1 MKKKFIPVLAT
12 AALIG
17 LVGIV
22 SCTKGPT
29 PNPGESSSTQPTPP
43 SPTTS
48 SSTSTPTP
56 TPSTSSSTS
65 TPLTSTSTP
74 DKPILAENPTLTLE
88 GEAEYT
94 IAAGET
100 LTLPKATAVA
110 RDGKTDLSGEISVED
125 YADTK
130 SISADGKSFCSKI
143 AGDHTL
149 SFYVEEKVEG
159 EEDPRFDEKTIVVH
173 VTAAHA
179 NTFEVQESE
188 ANPEVIGTYGTY
200 KDGFEQGMDSK
211 LYKGLGDANH
221 AAYLSSTEEAIGGT
235 SLIVDFNK
243 TAGSALNS
251 LFVNLFTD
259 VMLRGK
265 PVTYEVS
272 FDYKPLTEGAAYSD
286 VYFGQRWDGF
296 NGTNNQFMA
305 DKTIGKTSHYS
316 VSFTESVVPEGG
328 NAGFFF
334 FKLSADTTAECKV
347 AIDNFVV
354 TAKKCVETT
363 DVVPTSDELSMEGGF
378 TFNWKGKAGKF
389 GGKGETL
396 LVENIK
402 DTTIKAALTGREGFS
417 ENVMHFTGNADHTFS
432 GLNGTNLVGGKKL
445 TISFKYYAVD
455 DSGFNMIAMTTAGI
469 TMNEGLKM
477 TVVEGKVKQFVW
489 TGTLPNGITAM
500 NFYPTNVAFNIYM
513 GDMNVQLAD
522 ADPIPEGTTALGN
535 KVGDKWTV
543 TKRQWGDQK
552 KDSGIELKTVDTPE
566 AVKGQKGFGA
576 KTSKIML
583 PENADTLIEWYQPG
597 QKQMELGHDYK
608 ITVVYYVENMTA
620 GRRIMLNF
628 DNDPNCLLNIDNG
641 VGYHEYTLDWKATR
655 SPDYFSFYFP
665 EGGAATDAIYVA
677 STTCELVKI
686 N

>member
-17 LVGIV
+17 LVGIA
-22 SCTKGPT
+22 SCGTTPT
-29 PNPGESSSTQPTPP
+29 SNPGESSSTQPITPT
-43 SPTTS
+43 PTTS
-48 SSTSTPTP
+48 SSTSTPDT
-56 TPSTSSSTS
+56 
-65 TPLTSTSTP
+65 
-74 DKPILAENPTLTLE
+74 PILAENPTLTLE

-100 LTLPKATAVA
+100 LALPKATAVA

-125 YADTK
+125 YADTN

-149 SFYVEEKVEG
+149 SFYVEEAVEG
-159 EEDPRFDEKTIVVH
+159 EDPRFDEKTIVVH

-179 NTFEVQESE
+179 NTFEVQDSES
-188 ANPEVIGTYGTY
+188 NPEVIGTYGTY
-200 KDGFEQGMDSK
+200 KDGFEKGMDSK

-221 AAYLSSTEEAIGGT
+221 AAYLSSTEEAIEGT

-243 TAGSALNS
+243 TSGSALNS

-272 FDYKPLTEGAAYSD
+272 FDYKPLTEGASFGGI
-286 VYFGQRWDGF
+286 YFGQRWDGYD
-296 NGTNNQFMA
+296 GTNNQFMT
-305 DKTIGKTSHYS
+305 DKIIGKTSHYS

-363 DVVPTSDELSMEGGF
+363 DVVPTSDELSAEGGF
-378 TFNWKGKAGKF
+378 TFNWKEKAGKF
-389 GGKGETL
+389 GGKGETI
-396 LVENIK
+396 LVESIE
-402 DTTIKAALTGREGFS
+402 DATIKAALTGREGFG
-417 ENVMHFTGNADHTFS
+417 ENVMHFTGNDSHIFS

-455 DSGFNMIAMTTAGI
+455 DNGFNMIVMAPGGI
-469 TMNEGLKM
+469 TMNDGLKM
-477 TVVEGKVKQFVW
+477 TVVEGNVKQFVW

-500 NFYPTNVAFNIYM
+500 NFYPTNSAYNIYM

-522 ADPIPEGTTALGN
+522 ADPIPEGTTALGH
-535 KVGDKWTV
+535 KVGDKWTN
-543 TKRQWGDQK
+543 TKRQWGDEK
-552 KDSGIELKTVDTPE
+552 KASGIELKTVDTPE
-566 AVKGQKGFGA
+566 AVKGQKGFGD

-583 PENADTLIEWYQPG
+583 PANADTSIEWYQPG
-597 QKQMELGHDYK
+597 MKQMELGHDYK
-608 ITVVYYVENMTA
+608 ITVVYYVEALTA
-620 GRRIMLNF
+620 GRRFMINF
-628 DNDPNCLLNIDNG
+628 DNNVFLNLDNG

-655 SPDYFSFYFP
+655 SPDFFSFYFP
-665 EGGAATDAIYVA
+665 EGGAATDVIYVA
-677 STTCELVKI
+677 STTCKLVKI

>member
-22 SCTKGPT
+22 SCGTT
-29 PNPGESSSTQPTPP
+29 PNPKPEESSSTQPTPP
-43 SPTTS
+43 TPMTS

-56 TPSTSSSTS
+56 TPSTS
-65 TPLTSTSTP
+65 TSTSTSVSTP
-74 DKPILAENPTLTLE
+74 DTPILAENPTLTLE
-88 GEAEYT
+88 GQAEYT

-100 LTLPKATAVA
+100 LALPKATAVA
-110 RDGKTDLSGEISVED
+110 RDGKTDLSGEITVED

-130 SISADGKSFCSKI
+130 SISTDGKSFCSKI

-179 NTFEVQESE
+179 NTFEVQDSE

-200 KDGFEQGMDSK
+200 KDGFEKGMDSK

-221 AAYLSSTEEAIGGT
+221 AAYLSSTDEAIEGT

-272 FDYKPLTEGAAYSD
+272 FDYKPLTEGASFD
-286 VYFGQRWDGF
+286 RIYFGQRWDGYD
-296 NGTNNQFMA
+296 GTNNQFMT

-334 FKLSADTTAECKV
+334 FKLSADPTAECKV

-363 DVVPTSDELSMEGGF
+363 DVVPTSDELSAEGGF
-378 TFNWKGKAGKF
+378 TFNWKEKAGKF
-389 GGKGETL
+389 GGKGETIL
-396 LVENIK
+396 TENIE
-402 DTTIKAALTGREGFS
+402 DATIKAALTGREGFG
-417 ENVMHFTGNADHTFS
+417 ENVMHFTGNDNHIFS

-455 DSGFNMIAMTTAGI
+455 DSGFNMIVMAPGGI
-469 TMNEGLKM
+469 TMNDGLTM

-500 NFYPTNVAFNIYM
+500 NFYPTNGAFNIYM

-522 ADPIPEGTTALGN
+522 ADPIPEGTTALGH
-535 KVGDKWTV
+535 KVGDKWTN
-543 TKRQWGDQK
+543 TKRQWGDEK
-552 KDSGIELKTVDTPE
+552 KASGIELKTVDTPE
-566 AVKGQKGFGA
+566 AVKGQKGFGD
-576 KTSKIML
+576 KTSKISL
-583 PENADTLIEWYQPG
+583 PEAKDTSIEWYQPG
-597 QKQMELGHDYK
+597 QKQMEMGHDYK
-608 ITVVYYVENMTA
+608 ITVVYYVEALTA
-620 GRRIMLNF
+620 GRRFMINF
-628 DNDPNCLLNIDNG
+628 DNNVFLNLDNG

-655 SPDYFSFYFP
+655 SPDFFSFYFP
-665 EGGAATDAIYVA
+665 DGGAATDAIYVA

>member
-22 SCTKGPT
+22 SCGTT
-29 PNPGESSSTQPTPP
+29 PNPKPEESSSTQPTPP
-43 SPTTS
+43 TPTTS
-48 SSTSTPTP
+48 SSTST
-56 TPSTSSSTS
+56 STSV
-65 TPLTSTSTP
+65 STP
-74 DKPILAENPTLTLE
+74 DTPILAENPTLTLE

-100 LTLPKATAVA
+100 LVLPKATAVA
-110 RDGKTDLSGEISVED
+110 RDGKTDLSGEILVED

-149 SFYVEEKVEG
+149 SFYVEETVEG

-179 NTFEVQESE
+179 NTFEVTDEENNAENVS
-188 ANPEVIGTYGTY
+188 TYGTF
-200 KDGFEQGMDSK
+200 KDGFEKGVESK
-211 LYKGLGDANH
+211 LYKGLGDAND
-221 AAYLSSTEEAIGGT
+221 AAYLSSTEEAIEGT

-243 TAGSALNS
+243 TAGNALNS

-272 FDYKPLTEGAAYSD
+272 FDYKPLTEGASFGGI
-286 VYFGQRWDGF
+286 YFGQRWD
-296 NGTNNQFMA
+296 NYDGTNNQFMT
-305 DKTIGKTSHYS
+305 DKTVGKTSHYS

-334 FKLSADTTAECKV
+334 FKLSADPTAECKV

-363 DVVPTSDELSMEGGF
+363 DVVPTSDELSAEGGF
-378 TFNWKGKAGKF
+378 TFNWKEKAGKF
-389 GGKGETL
+389 GGKGETI
-396 LVENIK
+396 LVENIE
-402 DTTIKAALTGREGFS
+402 DATIKAALTGREGFG
-417 ENVMHFTGNADHTFS
+417 ENVMHFTGNDNHIFS

-455 DSGFNMIAMTTAGI
+455 DNGFNMIVMAPGGI
-469 TMNEGLKM
+469 TMNDGLKM

-500 NFYPTNVAFNIYM
+500 NFYPTNGAFNIYM
-513 GDMNVQLAD
+513 GDMNIQLAD
-522 ADPIPEGTTALGN
+522 ADPIPEGTTALGH

-543 TKRQWGDQK
+543 TKRQWGDEK
-552 KDSGIELKTVDTPE
+552 KASGIELKTVDTPE
-566 AVKGQKGFGA
+566 AVKGQKGFGD

-583 PENADTLIEWYQPG
+583 PSTANAGIEWYQPG
-597 QKQMELGHDYK
+597 MKQMEMGHDYK
-608 ITVVYYVENMTA
+608 ITVVYYVEALTA
-620 GRRIMLNF
+620 GRRFTINF
-628 DNDPNCLLNIDNG
+628 DNHVFLDLDNG
-641 VGYHEYTLDWKATR
+641 AGYHEYTLDWKATR
-655 SPDYFSFYFP
+655 SPDFFSFHFP
-665 EGGAATDAIYVA
+665 EAGADTDVVYVA

>member
-29 PNPGESSSTQPTPP
+29 PQPGESSSTQPTPP
-43 SPTTS
+43 GPTTS

-56 TPSTSSSTS
+56 TPSTSSSTT
-65 TPLTSTSTP
+65 TPSTSTSTP

-179 NTFEVQESE
+179 NTFEVTNEENNAENVS
-188 ANPEVIGTYGTY
+188 TYGTF
-200 KDGFEQGMDSK
+200 KDGFEKGMDSK

-221 AAYLSSTEEAIGGT
+221 AAYLSSTEEAIEGT
-235 SLIVDFNK
+235 SLIADFNK

-259 VMLRGK
+259 VMLRDK

-286 VYFGQRWDGF
+286 IYFGQRWDGF
-296 NGTNNQFMA
+296 DGTNNQFMA

-334 FKLSADTTAECKV
+334 FKLSADPTAECKV

-363 DVVPTSDELSMEGGF
+363 DVVPTSDELSAEGGF
-378 TFNWKGKAGKF
+378 TFNWKEKAGKF
-389 GGKGETL
+389 GGKGETV
-396 LVENIK
+396 LVENIE
-402 DTTIKAALTGREGFS
+402 DATIKAALTGREGFG
-417 ENVMHFTGNADHTFS
+417 ENVMHFTGNDSHIFS

-445 TISFKYYAVD
+445 TISFKYYAID
-455 DSGFNMIAMTTAGI
+455 DNGFNMIAMTTAGI
-469 TMNEGLKM
+469 TMNDGLKM

-500 NFYPTNVAFNIYM
+500 NFYPTNTAFNIYM

-522 ADPIPEGTTALGN
+522 ADPLPEGTTILGH
-535 KVGDKWTV
+535 KVGDKWTN
-543 TKRQWGDQK
+543 TKRQWGDAK

-566 AVKGQKGFGA
+566 AVKGQKGFGD

-583 PENADTLIEWYQPG
+583 PENANTLIEWYQPG

-608 ITVVYYVENMTA
+608 ITVVYYVENMTT

-665 EGGAATDAIYVA
+665 DGGAATDAVYVA

>member
-29 PNPGESSSTQPTPP
+29 PQPGESSSTQP
-43 SPTTS
+43 
-48 SSTSTPTP
+48 TPTP

-65 TPLTSTSTP
+65 TPSTSTSTP

-149 SFYVEEKVEG
+149 SFYVEEAVEG
-159 EEDPRFDEKTIVVH
+159 EDPRFDEKTIVVH

-179 NTFEVQESE
+179 NTFEVTDEENNAENVS
-188 ANPEVIGTYGTY
+188 TYGTF
-200 KDGFEQGMDSK
+200 KDGFEKGMDSK

-221 AAYLSSTEEAIGGT
+221 AAYLSSTEEAIEGT
-235 SLIVDFNK
+235 SLVVDFNK
-243 TAGSALNS
+243 TSGSALNS

-272 FDYKPLTEGAAYSD
+272 FDYKPLTEGASFSGI
-286 VYFGQRWDGF
+286 YFGQRWDGF
-296 NGTNNQFMA
+296 DGTNNQFMT

-334 FKLSADTTAECKV
+334 FKLSADTTPECKV

-354 TAKKCVETT
+354 TAKKCAETT
-363 DVVPTSDELSMEGGF
+363 DVVPTAEELQAEGGF
-378 TFNWKGKAGKF
+378 TFNWKDKAGKF
-389 GGKGETL
+389 GGKGETV
-396 LVENIK
+396 LVENIE
-402 DTTIKAALTGREGFS
+402 DAAIKMALTGRAGFG
-417 ENVMHFTGNADHTFS
+417 ENVMHFTGNDSHIFS
-432 GLNGTNLVGGKKL
+432 GLNGTNLIGGKKL

-455 DSGFNMIAMTTAGI
+455 DSGFNMIVMAPAGI
-469 TMNEGLKM
+469 TMNDGLKM
-477 TVVEGKVKQFVW
+477 TVVEGNVKQFVW
-489 TGTLPNGITAM
+489 TGVLPNGVVSM
-500 NFYPTNVAFNIYM
+500 NFYPTNGAFNIYM

-522 ADPIPEGTTALGN
+522 ADPLPEGTTALGH
-535 KVGDKWTV
+535 KVGDKWTN
-543 TKRQWGDQK
+543 TKRQWGDEK
-552 KDSGIELKTVDTPE
+552 KASGIELKTVATPA
-566 AVKGQKGFGA
+566 AVKGQKGFGD
-576 KTSKIML
+576 KTSKISL
-583 PENADTLIEWYQPG
+583 PEAKDTSIEWYQPG
-597 QKQMELGHDYK
+597 QK
-608 ITVVYYVENMTA
+608 
-620 GRRIMLNF
+620 
-628 DNDPNCLLNIDNG
+628 
-641 VGYHEYTLDWKATR
+641 
-655 SPDYFSFYFP
+655 
-665 EGGAATDAIYVA
+665 
-677 STTCELVKI
+677 
-686 N
+686 

>member
-22 SCTKGPT
+22 SCGTT
-29 PNPGESSSTQPTPP
+29 PAPKPEESSSTQPTPP
-43 SPTTS
+43 TPTTS

-56 TPSTSSSTS
+56 TPSTS
-65 TPLTSTSTP
+65 TSTSTSVSTP
-74 DKPILAENPTLTLE
+74 DTPILAENPTLTLE
-88 GEAEYT
+88 GQAEYT

-100 LTLPKATAVA
+100 LVLPKATAVA
-110 RDGKTDLSGEISVED
+110 RDGKTDLSGEILVED

-149 SFYVEEKVEG
+149 SFYVEETVEG

-179 NTFEVQESE
+179 NTFEVTDEENNAENVS
-188 ANPEVIGTYGTY
+188 TYGTF
-200 KDGFEQGMDSK
+200 KDGFEKGVESK
-211 LYKGLGDANH
+211 LYKGLGDAND
-221 AAYLSSTEEAIGGT
+221 ATYLSSTEEAIEGT

-243 TAGSALNS
+243 TAGNALNS

-259 VMLRGK
+259 TMLRGK

-272 FDYKPLTEGAAYSD
+272 FDYKPLTEGAAYSG
-286 VYFGQRWDGF
+286 VYFGQRWD
-296 NGTNNQFMA
+296 NYDGTNNQFMA

-334 FKLSADTTAECKV
+334 FKLSADPTAECKV

-363 DVVPTSDELSMEGGF
+363 DVVPTSDELSAEGGF
-378 TFNWKGKAGKF
+378 TFNWKEKAGKF
-389 GGKGETL
+389 GGKGETI
-396 LVENIK
+396 LVENIE
-402 DTTIKAALTGREGFS
+402 DATIKAALTGREGFG
-417 ENVMHFTGNADHTFS
+417 ENVMHFTGNDNHIFS

-455 DSGFNMIAMTTAGI
+455 DSGFNMIVMAPGGI

-500 NFYPTNVAFNIYM
+500 NFYPTNGAFNIYM

-522 ADPIPEGTTALGN
+522 ADPLPEGTTALGH
-535 KVGDKWTV
+535 KVGDKWTN
-543 TKRQWGDQK
+543 TKRQWGDEK
-552 KDSGIELKTVDTPE
+552 KASGIELKTVDTLE
-566 AVKGQKGFGA
+566 AVKGQKGFGD
-576 KTSKIML
+576 KTSKISL
-583 PENADTLIEWYQPG
+583 PEAKDTSIEWYQPG
-597 QKQMELGHDYK
+597 QKQMEMGHDYK
-608 ITVVYYVENMTA
+608 ITVVYYVEALTA
-620 GRRIMLNF
+620 GRRFMINF
-628 DNDPNCLLNIDNG
+628 DNNVFLNLDNG

-655 SPDYFSFYFP
+655 SPDFFSFYFP
-665 EGGAATDAIYVA
+665 DGGAATDAIYVA

>member
-22 SCTKGPT
+22 SCGTTPT
-29 PNPGESSSTQPTPP
+29 PSPEESSSTQPTPP

-56 TPSTSSSTS
+56 TPSTSTSTS
-65 TPLTSTSTP
+65 TSVSTP

-88 GEAEYT
+88 GQAEYT

-100 LTLPKATAVA
+100 LTLPKATAIA
-110 RDGKTDLSGEISVED
+110 RDGKTDLSGDISVED
-125 YADTK
+125 YADTN

-149 SFYVEEKVEG
+149 SFYVEEVAEG

-179 NTFEVQESE
+179 NTFEVTEEENNAENVS
-188 ANPEVIGTYGTY
+188 TYGTF
-200 KDGFEQGMDSK
+200 KDGFEKGIDSK

-221 AAYLSSTEEAIGGT
+221 AAYLSSTDEAIEGT

-259 VMLRGK
+259 TMLRGK

-272 FDYKPLTEGAAYSD
+272 FDYKPLTEGAAYSGI
-286 VYFGQRWDGF
+286 YFGQRWDKYE
-296 NGTNNQFMA
+296 GTNSQFMT
-305 DKTIGKTSHYS
+305 DKTVGKTSHYS

-334 FKLSADTTAECKV
+334 FKLSADTVAECKV
-347 AIDNFVV
+347 AIDNFTV

-363 DVVPTSDELSMEGGF
+363 DVVPTSDELSAEGGF
-378 TFNWKGKAGKF
+378 TFNWKEKAGKF
-389 GGKGETL
+389 GGKGETI
-396 LVENIK
+396 LVENIE
-402 DTTIKAALTGREGFS
+402 DATIKAALTGREGFG
-417 ENVMHFTGNADHTFS
+417 ENVMHFTGNDNHIFS
-432 GLNGTNLVGGKKL
+432 GLDGTNLVGGKKL

-455 DSGFNMIAMTTAGI
+455 DSGFNMIVMTSAGI

-489 TGTLPNGITAM
+489 TGTLPNGVTAM
-500 NFYPTNVAFNIYM
+500 NFYPGNTAFNIYM

-522 ADPIPEGTTALGN
+522 ADPIPEGTTILGH

-543 TKRQWGDQK
+543 TKRQWGDEK
-552 KDSGIELKTVDTPE
+552 KATGIELKTVDTPE
-566 AVKGQKGFGA
+566 GAKGQKGFGDKA
-576 KTSKIML
+576 SKISL
-583 PENADTLIEWYQPG
+583 PERANTLIEWYQPG

-608 ITVVYYVENMTA
+608 ITVIYYVEAMTA
-620 GRRIMLNF
+620 GRRFRINF
-628 DNDPNCLLNIDNG
+628 DNKEYLDLDNG

-655 SPDYFSFYFP
+655 SPDFFSFDFP
-665 EGGAATDAIYVA
+665 DGGAATDAIYVA

>member
-22 SCTKGPT
+22 SCGTTPT
-29 PNPGESSSTQPTPP
+29 PKPEESSSTQPTPP
-43 SPTTS
+43 TPTTS

-56 TPSTSSSTS
+56 TPSTS
-65 TPLTSTSTP
+65 TSTSTSVSTP
-74 DKPILAENPTLTLE
+74 DTPILAENPTLTLE

-100 LTLPKATAVA
+100 LVLPKATAVA
-110 RDGKTDLSGEISVED
+110 RDGKTDLSGEITVED

-130 SISADGKSFCSKI
+130 SISTDGKSFCSKI

-179 NTFEVQESE
+179 NTFEVQDSE

-200 KDGFEQGMDSK
+200 KDGFEKGMESK

-221 AAYLSSTEEAIGGT
+221 AAYLSSTDEAIEGT

-272 FDYKPLTEGAAYSD
+272 FDYKPLTEGASFD
-286 VYFGQRWDGF
+286 RIYFGQRWD
-296 NGTNNQFMA
+296 NYDGTNNQFMT

-334 FKLSADTTAECKV
+334 FKYSADPTAECKV

-363 DVVPTSDELSMEGGF
+363 DVVPTSDELSAEGGF
-378 TFNWKGKAGKF
+378 TFNWKEKAGKF
-389 GGKGETL
+389 GGKGETIL
-396 LVENIK
+396 TENIE
-402 DTTIKAALTGREGFS
+402 DATIKAALTGREGFG
-417 ENVMHFTGNADHTFS
+417 ENVMHFTGNDNHIFS

-455 DSGFNMIAMTTAGI
+455 DNGFNMIVMAPGGI

-500 NFYPTNVAFNIYM
+500 NFYPTNGAFNIYM

-522 ADPIPEGTTALGN
+522 ADPIPEGTTALGH
-535 KVGDKWTV
+535 KVGDKWTN
-543 TKRQWGDQK
+543 TKRQWGDEK

-566 AVKGQKGFGA
+566 AVKGQKGFGD

-628 DNDPNCLLNIDNG
+628 DNDPHCLLNIDNG

-655 SPDYFSFYFP
+655 SPDYISFYFP
-665 EGGAATDAIYVA
+665 DGGAATDVIYVA

>member
-22 SCTKGPT
+22 SCGTTPT
-29 PNPGESSSTQPTPP
+29 PKPEESSSTQPTPP
-43 SPTTS
+43 TPTTS

-56 TPSTSSSTS
+56 TPSTS
-65 TPLTSTSTP
+65 TSTSTSVSTP
-74 DKPILAENPTLTLE
+74 DTPILAENPTLTLE

-100 LTLPKATAVA
+100 LVLPKATAVA
-110 RDGKTDLSGEISVED
+110 RDGKTDLSGEITVED

-130 SISADGKSFCSKI
+130 SISTDGKSFCSKI

-179 NTFEVQESE
+179 NTFEVTDEENNAENVS
-188 ANPEVIGTYGTY
+188 TYGTY
-200 KDGFEQGMDSK
+200 KDGFEKGMDSK

-221 AAYLSSTEEAIGGT
+221 AAYLSSTDEAIEGT

-272 FDYKPLTEGAAYSD
+272 FDYKPLTEGASFD
-286 VYFGQRWDGF
+286 RIYFGQRWDGYD
-296 NGTNNQFMA
+296 GTNNQFMT

-334 FKLSADTTAECKV
+334 FKLSADPTAECKV

-363 DVVPTSDELSMEGGF
+363 DVVPTSDELSAEGGF
-378 TFNWKGKAGKF
+378 TFNWKEKAGKF
-389 GGKGETL
+389 GGKGETIL
-396 LVENIK
+396 TENIE
-402 DTTIKAALTGREGFS
+402 DATIKAALTGREGFG
-417 ENVMHFTGNADHTFS
+417 ENVMHFTGNDNHIFS

-455 DSGFNMIAMTTAGI
+455 DSGFNMIVMAPGGI

-500 NFYPTNVAFNIYM
+500 NFYPTNGAFNIYM
-513 GDMNVQLAD
+513 GDMNIQLAD
-522 ADPIPEGTTALGN
+522 ADPIPEGTTALGH
-535 KVGDKWTV
+535 KVGDKWTN
-543 TKRQWGDQK
+543 TKRQWGDEK

-566 AVKGQKGFGA
+566 AVKGQKGFGD

-583 PENADTLIEWYQPG
+583 PSTANAGIEWYQPG
-597 QKQMELGHDYK
+597 MKQMEMGHDYK
-608 ITVVYYVENMTA
+608 ITVVYYVEALTA
-620 GRRIMLNF
+620 GRRFTINF
-628 DNDPNCLLNIDNG
+628 DNHVFLDLDNG
-641 VGYHEYTLDWKATR
+641 AGYHEYTLDWKATR
-655 SPDYFSFYFP
+655 SPDFFSFHFP
-665 EGGAATDAIYVA
+665 EAGADTDVVYVA

>member
-29 PNPGESSSTQPTPP
+29 PQPGESSSTQPTPP

-48 SSTSTPTP
+48 S
-56 TPSTSSSTS
+56 
-65 TPLTSTSTP
+65 STSTP

-188 ANPEVIGTYGTY
+188 SNPEVIGTYGTY
-200 KDGFEQGMDSK
+200 KDGFEKGMDSK

-221 AAYLSSTEEAIGGT
+221 AAYLSSTEEAIEGT

-243 TAGSALNS
+243 TSGSALNS

-272 FDYKPLTEGAAYSD
+272 FDYKPLTEGASFGD
-286 VYFGQRWDGF
+286 IYFGQRWDGYD
-296 NGTNNQFMA
+296 GTNNQFMT
-305 DKTIGKTSHYS
+305 DKTIGKTGHYS

-363 DVVPTSDELSMEGGF
+363 DVVPTSDELSAEGGF
-378 TFNWKGKAGKF
+378 TFNWKEKAGKF
-389 GGKGETL
+389 GGKGETIL
-396 LVENIK
+396 TENIE
-402 DTTIKAALTGREGFS
+402 DATIKAALTGREGFG
-417 ENVMHFTGNADHTFS
+417 ENVMHFTGNDNHIFS

-455 DSGFNMIAMTTAGI
+455 DSGFNMIVMAPGGI
-469 TMNEGLKM
+469 TMNDGLKM
-477 TVVEGKVKQFVW
+477 TVIEGKVKQFVW

-500 NFYPTNVAFNIYM
+500 NFYPGNTAFNIYM

-522 ADPIPEGTTALGN
+522 ADPLPEGTTTLGH

-543 TKRQWGDQK
+543 TKRQWGDGK
-552 KDSGIELKTVDTPE
+552 KTDTNTELKTVDTPE
-566 AVKGQKGFGA
+566 AAKGKKGFGDKA
-576 KTSKIML
+576 SKIIL
-583 PENADTLIEWYQPG
+583 PSTANAGIEWYQPG
-597 QKQMELGHDYK
+597 QKEMELGHDYK
-608 ITVVYYVENMTA
+608 ITVVYYVEALTA
-620 GRRIMLNF
+620 GRRFMINF
-628 DNDPNCLLNIDNG
+628 DNNVFLNLDNG
-641 VGYHEYTLDWKATR
+641 AGYHEYTLDWKATR

-665 EGGAATDAIYVA
+665 ETGADIDVVYVA

>member
-22 SCTKGPT
+22 SCGTT
-29 PNPGESSSTQPTPP
+29 PNPKPEESSSTQPTPP
-43 SPTTS
+43 TPTTS

-56 TPSTSSSTS
+56 TPSTS
-65 TPLTSTSTP
+65 TSTSTSVSTP
-74 DKPILAENPTLTLE
+74 DTPILAENPTLTLE

-100 LTLPKATAVA
+100 LVLPKATAVA
-110 RDGKTDLSGEISVED
+110 RDGKTDLSGEITVED

-130 SISADGKSFCSKI
+130 SISTDGKSFCSKI

-149 SFYVEEKVEG
+149 SFYVEETVEG

-179 NTFEVQESE
+179 NTFEVTDEENNAENVS
-188 ANPEVIGTYGTY
+188 TYGTF
-200 KDGFEQGMDSK
+200 KDGFEKGVESK
-211 LYKGLGDANH
+211 LYKGLGDAND
-221 AAYLSSTEEAIGGT
+221 AAYLSSTEEAIEGT

-243 TAGSALNS
+243 TAGNALNS

-259 VMLRGK
+259 TMLRGK

-272 FDYKPLTEGAAYSD
+272 FDYKPLTEGAAYSGI
-286 VYFGQRWDGF
+286 YFGQRWD
-296 NGTNNQFMA
+296 NYDGTNNQFMT

-334 FKLSADTTAECKV
+334 FKLSADPTAECKV

-363 DVVPTSDELSMEGGF
+363 DVVPTSDELSAEGGF
-378 TFNWKGKAGKF
+378 TFNWKEKAGKF
-389 GGKGETL
+389 GGKGETV
-396 LVENIK
+396 LVENIE
-402 DTTIKAALTGREGFS
+402 DATIKAALTGREGFG
-417 ENVMHFTGNADHTFS
+417 ENVMHFTGNDNHIFS

-455 DSGFNMIAMTTAGI
+455 DSGFNMIVMAPGGI
-469 TMNEGLKM
+469 TMNDGLKM

-500 NFYPTNVAFNIYM
+500 NFYPTNGAFNIYM

-522 ADPIPEGTTALGN
+522 ADPIPEGTTALGH
-535 KVGDKWTV
+535 KVGDKWTN
-543 TKRQWGDQK
+543 TKRQWGDEK
-552 KDSGIELKTVDTPE
+552 KASGIELKTVDTPE
-566 AVKGQKGFGA
+566 AVKGQKGFGD
-576 KTSKIML
+576 KTSKISL
-583 PENADTLIEWYQPG
+583 PEAKDTSIEWYQPG
-597 QKQMELGHDYK
+597 QKQMEMGYDYK
-608 ITVVYYVENMTA
+608 ITVVYYVEALTA
-620 GRRIMLNF
+620 GRRFMINF
-628 DNDPNCLLNIDNG
+628 DNNVFLNLDNG

-655 SPDYFSFYFP
+655 SPDFFSFYFP
-665 EGGAATDAIYVA
+665 DGGAATDAIYVA

>member
-22 SCTKGPT
+22 SCGTT
-29 PNPGESSSTQPTPP
+29 PAPKPEESSSTQPTPP
-43 SPTTS
+43 TPTTS

-56 TPSTSSSTS
+56 TPSTS
-65 TPLTSTSTP
+65 TSTSTSVSTP
-74 DKPILAENPTLTLE
+74 DTPILAENPTLTLE
-88 GEAEYT
+88 GQAEYT

-100 LTLPKATAVA
+100 LALPKATAVA
-110 RDGKTDLSGEISVED
+110 RDGKTDLSGEILVED

-149 SFYVEEKVEG
+149 SFYVEETVEG

-179 NTFEVQESE
+179 NTFEVTDEENNAENVS
-188 ANPEVIGTYGTY
+188 TYGTF
-200 KDGFEQGMDSK
+200 KDGFEKGVESK
-211 LYKGLGDANH
+211 LYKGLGDAND
-221 AAYLSSTEEAIGGT
+221 AAYLSSTEEAIEGT

-243 TAGSALNS
+243 TAGNALNS

-259 VMLRGK
+259 TMLRGK

-272 FDYKPLTEGAAYSD
+272 FDYKPLTEGASFGGI
-286 VYFGQRWDGF
+286 YFGQRWD
-296 NGTNNQFMA
+296 NYDGTNNQFMT

-334 FKLSADTTAECKV
+334 FKLSADPTAECKV

-363 DVVPTSDELSMEGGF
+363 DVVPTSDELSAEGGF
-378 TFNWKGKAGKF
+378 TFNWKEKAGKF
-389 GGKGETL
+389 GGKGETI
-396 LVENIK
+396 LVENIE
-402 DTTIKAALTGREGFS
+402 DATIKAALTGREGFG
-417 ENVMHFTGNADHTFS
+417 ENVMHFTGNDNHIFS

-455 DSGFNMIAMTTAGI
+455 DSGFNMIVMAPGGI
-469 TMNEGLKM
+469 TMNDGLKM

-489 TGTLPNGITAM
+489 TGVLPNGITAM
-500 NFYPTNVAFNIYM
+500 NFYPGNTAFNIYM

-522 ADPIPEGTTALGN
+522 ADPLPEGTTALGH
-535 KVGDKWTV
+535 KVGDKWTN
-543 TKRQWGDQK
+543 TKRQWGDEK
-552 KDSGIELKTVDTPE
+552 KASGIELKTVDTPE
-566 AVKGQKGFGA
+566 AVKGQKGFGD
-576 KTSKIML
+576 KTSKISL
-583 PENADTLIEWYQPG
+583 PEAKDTSIEWYQPG
-597 QKQMELGHDYK
+597 QKQMEMGHDYK
-608 ITVVYYVENMTA
+608 ITVVYYVEALTA
-620 GRRIMLNF
+620 GRRFMINF
-628 DNDPNCLLNIDNG
+628 DNNVFLNLDNG

-655 SPDYFSFYFP
+655 SPDFFSFYFP
-665 EGGAATDAIYVA
+665 DGGAATDAIYVA

>member
-22 SCTKGPT
+22 SCGTT
-29 PNPGESSSTQPTPP
+29 PAPKPEESSSTQPTPP
-43 SPTTS
+43 TPTTS

-56 TPSTSSSTS
+56 TPSTS
-65 TPLTSTSTP
+65 TSTSTSVSTP
-74 DKPILAENPTLTLE
+74 DTPILAENPTLTLE
-88 GEAEYT
+88 GQAEYT

-100 LTLPKATAVA
+100 LVLPKATAVA
-110 RDGKTDLSGEISVED
+110 RDGKTDLSGEITVED

-130 SISADGKSFCSKI
+130 SISTDGKSFCSKI

-149 SFYVEEKVEG
+149 SFYVEETVEG

-179 NTFEVQESE
+179 NTFEVTDEENNAENIS
-188 ANPEVIGTYGTY
+188 TYGTF
-200 KDGFEQGMDSK
+200 KDGFEKGVESK
-211 LYKGLGDANH
+211 LYKGLGDAND
-221 AAYLSSTEEAIGGT
+221 ATYLSSTEEAIEGT

-243 TAGSALNS
+243 TAGNALNS

-259 VMLRGK
+259 TMLRGK

-272 FDYKPLTEGAAYSD
+272 FDYKPLTEGAAYSG
-286 VYFGQRWDGF
+286 VYFGQRWD
-296 NGTNNQFMA
+296 NYDGTNNQFMA

-334 FKLSADTTAECKV
+334 FKLSADPTAECKV

-363 DVVPTSDELSMEGGF
+363 DVVPTSDELSAEGGF
-378 TFNWKGKAGKF
+378 TFNWKEKAGKF
-389 GGKGETL
+389 GGKGETI
-396 LVENIK
+396 LVENIE
-402 DTTIKAALTGREGFS
+402 DATIKAALTGREGFG
-417 ENVMHFTGNADHTFS
+417 ENVMHFTGNDNHIFS

-455 DSGFNMIAMTTAGI
+455 DSGFNMIVMAPGGI

-500 NFYPTNVAFNIYM
+500 NFYPTNGAFNIYM
-513 GDMNVQLAD
+513 GDMNIQLTD
-522 ADPIPEGTTALGN
+522 ADPIPEGTTALGH
-535 KVGDKWTV
+535 KVGDKWTN
-543 TKRQWGDQK
+543 TKRQWGDEK
-552 KDSGIELKTVDTPE
+552 KASGIELKTVDTPE
-566 AVKGQKGFGA
+566 AVKGQKGFGD
-576 KTSKIML
+576 KTSKIIL
-583 PENADTLIEWYQPG
+583 PSTANAGIEWYQPG
-597 QKQMELGHDYK
+597 MKQMEMGHDYK
-608 ITVVYYVENMTA
+608 ITVVYYVEALTA
-620 GRRIMLNF
+620 GRRFTINF
-628 DNDPNCLLNIDNG
+628 DNHVFLDLDNG
-641 VGYHEYTLDWKATR
+641 AGYHEYTLDWKATR
-655 SPDYFSFYFP
+655 SPDFFSFHFP
-665 EGGAATDAIYVA
+665 EAGADTDVVYVA

>member
-22 SCTKGPT
+22 SCGTT
-29 PNPGESSSTQPTPP
+29 PNPKPEESSSTQPTPP
-43 SPTTS
+43 TPTTS

-56 TPSTSSSTS
+56 TPSTS
-65 TPLTSTSTP
+65 TSTSTSVSTP
-74 DKPILAENPTLTLE
+74 DTPLLAENPTLTLE
-88 GEAEYT
+88 GQAEYT

-100 LTLPKATAVA
+100 LVLPKATAVA
-110 RDGKTDLSGEISVED
+110 RDGKTDLSGEITVED

-179 NTFEVQESE
+179 NTFEVQDSE

-200 KDGFEQGMDSK
+200 KDGFEKGMESK

-221 AAYLSSTEEAIGGT
+221 AAYLSSTDEAIEGT

-265 PVTYEVS
+265 PITYEVS
-272 FDYKPLTEGAAYSD
+272 FDYKPLTEGASFD
-286 VYFGQRWDGF
+286 RIYFGQRWDGYD
-296 NGTNNQFMA
+296 GTNNQFMT

-328 NAGFFF
+328 KAGFFF
-334 FKLSADTTAECKV
+334 FKLSADPTAECKV

-363 DVVPTSDELSMEGGF
+363 DVVPTSDELSAEGGF
-378 TFNWKGKAGKF
+378 TFNWKEKAGKF
-389 GGKGETL
+389 GGKGETI
-396 LVENIK
+396 LVENIE
-402 DTTIKAALTGREGFS
+402 DATIKAALTGREGFG
-417 ENVMHFTGNADHTFS
+417 ENVMHFTGNDNHIFS

-455 DSGFNMIAMTTAGI
+455 DSGFNMIVMAPGGI
-469 TMNEGLKM
+469 TMNDGLKM

-500 NFYPTNVAFNIYM
+500 NFYPTNGAFNIYM
-513 GDMNVQLAD
+513 GDMNIQLAD
-522 ADPIPEGTTALGN
+522 ADPIPEGTTALGH

-543 TKRQWGDQK
+543 TKRQWGDEK
-552 KDSGIELKTVDTPE
+552 KASGIELKTVDTPE
-566 AVKGQKGFGA
+566 AVKGQKGFGD
-576 KTSKIML
+576 KTSKIIL
-583 PENADTLIEWYQPG
+583 PSTANAGIEWYQPG
-597 QKQMELGHDYK
+597 MKQMEMGHDYK
-608 ITVVYYVENMTA
+608 ITVVYYVEALTA
-620 GRRIMLNF
+620 GRRFTINF
-628 DNDPNCLLNIDNG
+628 DNHVFLDLDNG
-641 VGYHEYTLDWKATR
+641 VGYHEYSLDWKATR
-655 SPDYFSFYFP
+655 SPDFFSFHFP
-665 EGGAATDAIYVA
+665 EAGADSDVVYVA

>member
-22 SCTKGPT
+22 SCGTT
-29 PNPGESSSTQPTPP
+29 PAPKPEESSSTQPTPP
-43 SPTTS
+43 TPTTS

-56 TPSTSSSTS
+56 TPSTS
-65 TPLTSTSTP
+65 TSTSTSVSTP
-74 DKPILAENPTLTLE
+74 DTPILAENPTLTLE
-88 GEAEYT
+88 GQAEYT

-100 LTLPKATAVA
+100 LVLPKATAVA
-110 RDGKTDLSGEISVED
+110 RDGKTDLSGEILVED

-149 SFYVEEKVEG
+149 SFYVEETVEG

-179 NTFEVQESE
+179 NTFEVTDEENNAENVS
-188 ANPEVIGTYGTY
+188 TYGTF
-200 KDGFEQGMDSK
+200 KDGFEKGVESK
-211 LYKGLGDANH
+211 LYKGLGDAND
-221 AAYLSSTEEAIGGT
+221 ATYLSSTEEAIEGT

-243 TAGSALNS
+243 TAGNALNS

-259 VMLRGK
+259 TMLRGK

-272 FDYKPLTEGAAYSD
+272 FDYKPLTEGAAYSG
-286 VYFGQRWDGF
+286 VYFGQRWD
-296 NGTNNQFMA
+296 NYDGTNNQFMA

-334 FKLSADTTAECKV
+334 FKLSADPTAECKV

-363 DVVPTSDELSMEGGF
+363 DVVPTSDELSAEGGF
-378 TFNWKGKAGKF
+378 TFNWKEKAGKF
-389 GGKGETL
+389 GGKGETI
-396 LVENIK
+396 LVENIE
-402 DTTIKAALTGREGFS
+402 DATIKAALTGREGFG
-417 ENVMHFTGNADHTFS
+417 ENVMHFTGNDNHIFS

-455 DSGFNMIAMTTAGI
+455 DSGFNMIVMAPGGI

-500 NFYPTNVAFNIYM
+500 NFYPTNGAFNIYM

-522 ADPIPEGTTALGN
+522 ADPLPEGTTALGH
-535 KVGDKWTV
+535 KVGDKWTN
-543 TKRQWGDQK
+543 TKRQWGDEK
-552 KDSGIELKTVDTPE
+552 KASGIELKTVDTPE
-566 AVKGQKGFGA
+566 AVKGQKGFGD
-576 KTSKIML
+576 KTSKISL
-583 PENADTLIEWYQPG
+583 PEAKDTSIEWYQPG
-597 QKQMELGHDYK
+597 QKQMEMGHDYK
-608 ITVVYYVENMTA
+608 ITVVYYVEALTA
-620 GRRIMLNF
+620 GRRFMINF
-628 DNDPNCLLNIDNG
+628 DNNVFLNLDNG

-655 SPDYFSFYFP
+655 SPDFFSFYFP
-665 EGGAATDAIYVA
+665 DGGAATDAIYVA

>member
-29 PNPGESSSTQPTPP
+29 PQPGESSSTQPTPP

-56 TPSTSSSTS
+56 TPS
-65 TPLTSTSTP
+65 TSTSTP

-149 SFYVEEKVEG
+149 SFCVEEKVEG

-188 ANPEVIGTYGTY
+188 SNPEVIGTYGTY
-200 KDGFEQGMDSK
+200 KDGFEKGMDSK

-221 AAYLSSTEEAIGGT
+221 AAYLSSTEEAIEGT

-243 TAGSALNS
+243 TSGSALNS

-272 FDYKPLTEGAAYSD
+272 FDYKPLTEGASFGD
-286 VYFGQRWDGF
+286 IYFGQRWDGYD
-296 NGTNNQFMA
+296 GTNNQFMT
-305 DKTIGKTSHYS
+305 DKTIGKTGHYS

-363 DVVPTSDELSMEGGF
+363 DVVPTSDELSAEGGF
-378 TFNWKGKAGKF
+378 TFNWKEKAGKF
-389 GGKGETL
+389 GGKGETIL
-396 LVENIK
+396 TENIE
-402 DTTIKAALTGREGFS
+402 DATIKAALTGREGFG
-417 ENVMHFTGNADHTFS
+417 ENVMHFTGNDNHIFS

-455 DSGFNMIAMTTAGI
+455 DSGFNMIVMAPGGI
-469 TMNEGLKM
+469 TMNDGLKM
-477 TVVEGKVKQFVW
+477 TVIEGKVKQFVW

-500 NFYPTNVAFNIYM
+500 NFYPGNTAFNIYM

-522 ADPIPEGTTALGN
+522 ADPLPEGTTTLGH

-543 TKRQWGDQK
+543 TKRQWGDGK
-552 KDSGIELKTVDTPE
+552 KTDTNTELKTVDTPE
-566 AVKGQKGFGA
+566 AAKGKKGFGDKA
-576 KTSKIML
+576 SKIIL
-583 PENADTLIEWYQPG
+583 PSTANAGIEWYQPG
-597 QKQMELGHDYK
+597 QKEMELGHDYK
-608 ITVVYYVENMTA
+608 ITVVYYVEALTA
-620 GRRIMLNF
+620 GRRFMINF
-628 DNDPNCLLNIDNG
+628 DGVEFLNLDNG
-641 VGYHEYTLDWKATR
+641 AGYHEYTLDWKATR
-655 SPDYFSFYFP
+655 SPDFFSFHFP
-665 EGGAATDAIYVA
+665 EAGADTDVVYVA

>member
-22 SCTKGPT
+22 SCGTT
-29 PNPGESSSTQPTPP
+29 PAPKPEESSSTQPTPP
-43 SPTTS
+43 TPMTS

-56 TPSTSSSTS
+56 TPSTS
-65 TPLTSTSTP
+65 TSTSTSVSTP
-74 DKPILAENPTLTLE
+74 DTPILAENPTLTLE
-88 GEAEYT
+88 GQAEYT

-100 LTLPKATAVA
+100 LVLPKATAVA
-110 RDGKTDLSGEISVED
+110 RDGKTDLSGEITVED

-130 SISADGKSFCSKI
+130 SISTDGKSFCSKI

-179 NTFEVQESE
+179 NTFEVQDSE

-200 KDGFEQGMDSK
+200 KDGFEKGMESK

-221 AAYLSSTEEAIGGT
+221 AAYLSSTDEAIEGT

-272 FDYKPLTEGAAYSD
+272 FDYKPLTEGASFD
-286 VYFGQRWDGF
+286 RIYFGQRWDGYD
-296 NGTNNQFMA
+296 GTNNQFMT

-334 FKLSADTTAECKV
+334 FKLSADPTAECKV

-363 DVVPTSDELSMEGGF
+363 DVVPTSDELSAEGGF
-378 TFNWKGKAGKF
+378 TFNWKEKAGKF
-389 GGKGETL
+389 GGKGETV
-396 LVENIK
+396 LVENIE
-402 DTTIKAALTGREGFS
+402 DATIKAALTGREGFG
-417 ENVMHFTGNADHTFS
+417 ENVMHFTGNDNHIFS

-455 DSGFNMIAMTTAGI
+455 DSGFNMIVMAPGGI
-469 TMNEGLKM
+469 TMNDGLKM

-500 NFYPTNVAFNIYM
+500 NFYPTNGAFNIYM

-522 ADPIPEGTTALGN
+522 ADPIPEGTTALGH
-535 KVGDKWTV
+535 KVGDKWTN
-543 TKRQWGDQK
+543 TKRQWGDEK
-552 KDSGIELKTVDTPE
+552 KASGIELKTVDTPE
-566 AVKGQKGFGA
+566 AVKGQKGFGD

-583 PENADTLIEWYQPG
+583 PEAKDTSIEWYQPG
-597 QKQMELGHDYK
+597 QKQMEMGHDYK
-608 ITVVYYVENMTA
+608 ITVVYYVEALTA
-620 GRRIMLNF
+620 GRRFMINF
-628 DNDPNCLLNIDNG
+628 DNNVFLNLDNG

-655 SPDYFSFYFP
+655 SPDYFSFHFP
-665 EGGAATDAIYVA
+665 EAGADTDVVYVA

>member
-22 SCTKGPT
+22 SCGTT
-29 PNPGESSSTQPTPP
+29 PNPKPEESSSTQPTP
-43 SPTTS
+43 S
-48 SSTSTPTP
+48 
-56 TPSTSSSTS
+56 
-65 TPLTSTSTP
+65 TSTSTSTSVSTP
-74 DKPILAENPTLTLE
+74 DTPILAENPTLTLE

-100 LTLPKATAVA
+100 LVLPKATALA
-110 RDGKTDLSGEISVED
+110 RDGKTDLSGEITVED

-130 SISADGKSFCSKI
+130 SISTDGKSFCSKI

-179 NTFEVQESE
+179 NTFEVQDSE

-200 KDGFEQGMDSK
+200 KDGFEKGMESK

-221 AAYLSSTEEAIGGT
+221 AAYLSSTDEAIEGT

-272 FDYKPLTEGAAYSD
+272 FDYKPLTEGASFD
-286 VYFGQRWDGF
+286 RIYFGQRWDGYD
-296 NGTNNQFMA
+296 GTNNQFMT

-334 FKLSADTTAECKV
+334 FKFSADPTAECKV

-363 DVVPTSDELSMEGGF
+363 DVVPTSDELSAEGGF
-378 TFNWKGKAGKF
+378 TFNWKEKAGKF
-389 GGKGETL
+389 GGKGETI
-396 LVENIK
+396 LVENIE
-402 DTTIKAALTGREGFS
+402 DATIKAALTGREGFG
-417 ENVMHFTGNADHTFS
+417 ENVMHFTGNDNHIFS

-455 DSGFNMIAMTTAGI
+455 DSGFNMIVMAPGGI
-469 TMNEGLKM
+469 TMNDGLKM

-500 NFYPTNVAFNIYM
+500 NFYPTNGAFNIYM

-522 ADPIPEGTTALGN
+522 ADPIPEGTTALGH
-535 KVGDKWTV
+535 KVGDKWTN
-543 TKRQWGDQK
+543 TKRQWGDEK
-552 KDSGIELKTVDTPE
+552 KASGIELKTVDTPE
-566 AVKGQKGFGA
+566 AVKGQKGFGD
-576 KTSKIML
+576 KTSKIIL
-583 PENADTLIEWYQPG
+583 PSTANAGIEWYQPG
-597 QKQMELGHDYK
+597 MKQMEMGHDYK
-608 ITVVYYVENMTA
+608 ITVVYYVEALTA
-620 GRRIMLNF
+620 GRRFTINF
-628 DNDPNCLLNIDNG
+628 DNHVFLDLDNG
-641 VGYHEYTLDWKATR
+641 AGYHEYTLDWKATS
-655 SPDYFSFYFP
+655 SPDYFSFHFP
-665 EGGAATDAIYVA
+665 EAGADTDVVYVA

>member
-22 SCTKGPT
+22 SCGTT
-29 PNPGESSSTQPTPP
+29 PNPKPEESSSTQPTPP
-43 SPTTS
+43 TPTTS

-56 TPSTSSSTS
+56 TPSTS
-65 TPLTSTSTP
+65 TSTSTSVSTP
-74 DKPILAENPTLTLE
+74 DTPILAENPTLTLE

-100 LTLPKATAVA
+100 LALPKATAVA
-110 RDGKTDLSGEISVED
+110 RDGKTDLSGEILVED

-149 SFYVEEKVEG
+149 SFYVEETAEG

-179 NTFEVQESE
+179 NTFEVQDSE

-200 KDGFEQGMDSK
+200 KDGFEKGMDSK

-221 AAYLSSTEEAIGGT
+221 AAYLSSTDEAIEGT

-272 FDYKPLTEGAAYSD
+272 FDYKPLTEGASFGGI
-286 VYFGQRWDGF
+286 YFGHRWDGYD
-296 NGTNNQFMA
+296 GTNNQFMT

-334 FKLSADTTAECKV
+334 FKLSADPTAECKV

-363 DVVPTSDELSMEGGF
+363 DVVPTSDELSAEGGF
-378 TFNWKGKAGKF
+378 TFNWKEKAGKF
-389 GGKGETL
+389 GGKGETV
-396 LVENIK
+396 LVENIE
-402 DTTIKAALTGREGFS
+402 DATIKAALTGREGFG
-417 ENVMHFTGNADHTFS
+417 ENVMHFTGNDNHIFS

-455 DSGFNMIAMTTAGI
+455 DNGFNMIVMAPGGI
-469 TMNEGLKM
+469 TMNDGLKM

-500 NFYPTNVAFNIYM
+500 NFYPGNTAFNIYM

-522 ADPIPEGTTALGN
+522 ADPLPEGTTALGH
-535 KVGDKWTV
+535 KVGDKWTN
-543 TKRQWGDQK
+543 TKRQLGDEK
-552 KDSGIELKTVDTPE
+552 KASGIELKTVDTPE
-566 AVKGQKGFGA
+566 AVKGQKGFGD

-583 PENADTLIEWYQPG
+583 PSTANAGIEWYQPG
-597 QKQMELGHDYK
+597 MKQMEMGHDYK
-608 ITVVYYVENMTA
+608 ITVVYYVEALTA
-620 GRRIMLNF
+620 GRRFTINF
-628 DNDPNCLLNIDNG
+628 DNHVFLDLDNG
-641 VGYHEYTLDWKATR
+641 AGYHEYTLDWKATR
-655 SPDYFSFYFP
+655 SPDFFSFHFP
-665 EGGAATDAIYVA
+665 EAGADTDVVYVA

>member
-22 SCTKGPT
+22 SCGTTPT
-29 PNPGESSSTQPTPP
+29 PKPEESSSTQPTPP
-43 SPTTS
+43 TPTTS

-56 TPSTSSSTS
+56 TPSTS
-65 TPLTSTSTP
+65 TSTSTSVSTP
-74 DKPILAENPTLTLE
+74 DTPILAENPTLTLE

-100 LTLPKATAVA
+100 LVLPKATAVA
-110 RDGKTDLSGEISVED
+110 RDGKTDLSGEILVED

-149 SFYVEEKVEG
+149 SFYVEETVEG

-179 NTFEVQESE
+179 NTFEVTDEENNAENVS
-188 ANPEVIGTYGTY
+188 TYGTF
-200 KDGFEQGMDSK
+200 KDGFEKGVESK
-211 LYKGLGDANH
+211 LYKGLGDAND
-221 AAYLSSTEEAIGGT
+221 AAYLSSTEEAIEGT

-243 TAGSALNS
+243 TAGNALNS

-259 VMLRGK
+259 TMLRGK

-272 FDYKPLTEGAAYSD
+272 FDYKPLTEGAAYSGI
-286 VYFGQRWDGF
+286 YFGQRWD
-296 NGTNNQFMA
+296 NYDGTNNQFMT
-305 DKTIGKTSHYS
+305 DKTVGKTSHYS

-334 FKLSADTTAECKV
+334 FKLSADPTAECKV

-363 DVVPTSDELSMEGGF
+363 DVVPTSDELSAEGGF
-378 TFNWKGKAGKF
+378 TFNWKEKAGKF
-389 GGKGETL
+389 GGKGETI
-396 LVENIK
+396 LVENIE
-402 DTTIKAALTGREGFS
+402 DATIKAALTGREGFG
-417 ENVMHFTGNADHTFS
+417 ENVMHFTGNDNHIFS

-455 DSGFNMIAMTTAGI
+455 DSGFHMIVMTSAGI
-469 TMNEGLKM
+469 TMDEGLKM

-489 TGTLPNGITAM
+489 TGVLPNGITAM
-500 NFYPTNVAFNIYM
+500 NFYPGNTAFNIYM

-522 ADPIPEGTTALGN
+522 ADPIPEGTTALGH
-535 KVGDKWTV
+535 KVGDKWTN
-543 TKRQWGDQK
+543 TKRQWGDEK
-552 KDSGIELKTVDTPE
+552 KASGIELKTVDTPE
-566 AVKGQKGFGA
+566 AVKGQKGFGD

-583 PENADTLIEWYQPG
+583 PSTANAGIEWYQPG
-597 QKQMELGHDYK
+597 MKQMEMGHDYK
-608 ITVVYYVENMTA
+608 ITVVYYIEALTA
-620 GRRIMLNF
+620 GRRFTINF
-628 DNDPNCLLNIDNG
+628 DNHVFLDLDNG
-641 VGYHEYTLDWKATR
+641 AGYHEYTLDWKATR
-655 SPDYFSFYFP
+655 SPDFFSFHFP
-665 EGGAATDAIYVA
+665 EAGADTDVVYVA

>member
-22 SCTKGPT
+22 SCGTT
-29 PNPGESSSTQPTPP
+29 PAPKPEESSSTQPTPP
-43 SPTTS
+43 TPTTS

-56 TPSTSSSTS
+56 TPSTS
-65 TPLTSTSTP
+65 TSTSTSVSTP
-74 DKPILAENPTLTLE
+74 DTPILAENPTLTLE
-88 GEAEYT
+88 GQAEYT

-100 LTLPKATAVA
+100 LVLPKATAVA
-110 RDGKTDLSGEISVED
+110 RDGKTDLSGEILVED

-149 SFYVEEKVEG
+149 SFYVEETVEG

-179 NTFEVQESE
+179 NTFEVTDEENNAENIS
-188 ANPEVIGTYGTY
+188 TYGTF
-200 KDGFEQGMDSK
+200 KDGFEKGVESK
-211 LYKGLGDANH
+211 LYKGLGDAND
-221 AAYLSSTEEAIGGT
+221 ATYLSSTEEAIEGT

-243 TAGSALNS
+243 TAGNALNS

-259 VMLRGK
+259 TMLRGK

-272 FDYKPLTEGAAYSD
+272 FDYKPLTEGAAYSG
-286 VYFGQRWDGF
+286 VYFGQRWD
-296 NGTNNQFMA
+296 NYDGTNNQFMA

-334 FKLSADTTAECKV
+334 FKLSADPTAECKV

-363 DVVPTSDELSMEGGF
+363 DVVPTSDELSAEGGF
-378 TFNWKGKAGKF
+378 TFNWKEKAGKF
-389 GGKGETL
+389 GGKGETI
-396 LVENIK
+396 LVENIE
-402 DTTIKAALTGREGFS
+402 DATIKAALTGREGFG
-417 ENVMHFTGNADHTFS
+417 ENVMHFTGNDNHIFS

-455 DSGFNMIAMTTAGI
+455 DSGFNMIVMAPGGI
-469 TMNEGLKM
+469 TMNDGLKM
-477 TVVEGKVKQFVW
+477 TVVEGKVKQVVW

-500 NFYPTNVAFNIYM
+500 NFYPTNGAFNIYM

-522 ADPIPEGTTALGN
+522 ADPIPEGTTALGH
-535 KVGDKWTV
+535 KVGDKWTN
-543 TKRQWGDQK
+543 TKRQWGDEK
-552 KDSGIELKTVDTPE
+552 KASGIELKTVDTPE
-566 AVKGQKGFGA
+566 AVKGQKGFGD
-576 KTSKIML
+576 KTSKISL
-583 PENADTLIEWYQPG
+583 PEAKDTSIEWYQPG
-597 QKQMELGHDYK
+597 QKQMEMGHDYK
-608 ITVVYYVENMTA
+608 ITVVYYVEALTA
-620 GRRIMLNF
+620 GRRFMINF
-628 DNDPNCLLNIDNG
+628 DNNVFLNLDNG

-655 SPDYFSFYFP
+655 SPDFFSFYFP
-665 EGGAATDAIYVA
+665 DGGAATDAIYVA

>member
-22 SCTKGPT
+22 SCGTT
-29 PNPGESSSTQPTPP
+29 PNPKPEESSSTQPTPP
-43 SPTTS
+43 TPMTS

-56 TPSTSSSTS
+56 TPSTS
-65 TPLTSTSTP
+65 TSTSTSVSTP
-74 DKPILAENPTLTLE
+74 DTPILAENPTLTLE
-88 GEAEYT
+88 GQAEYT

-100 LTLPKATAVA
+100 LVLPKATAVA
-110 RDGKTDLSGEISVED
+110 RDGKTDLSGEITVED

-130 SISADGKSFCSKI
+130 SISTDGKSFCSKI

-179 NTFEVQESE
+179 NTFEVQDSE

-200 KDGFEQGMDSK
+200 KDGFEKGMDSK

-221 AAYLSSTEEAIGGT
+221 AAYLSSTDEAIEGT

-272 FDYKPLTEGAAYSD
+272 FDYKPLTEGASFD
-286 VYFGQRWDGF
+286 RIYFGQRWDGYD
-296 NGTNNQFMA
+296 GTNNQFMT

-334 FKLSADTTAECKV
+334 FKLSADPTAECKV

-363 DVVPTSDELSMEGGF
+363 DVVPTSDELSAEGGF
-378 TFNWKGKAGKF
+378 TFNWKEKAGKF
-389 GGKGETL
+389 GGKGETIL
-396 LVENIK
+396 TENIE
-402 DTTIKAALTGREGFS
+402 DATIKAALTGREGFG
-417 ENVMHFTGNADHTFS
+417 ENVMHFTGNDNHIFS

-455 DSGFNMIAMTTAGI
+455 DSGFNMIVMAPGGI
-469 TMNEGLKM
+469 TMNDGLTM

-500 NFYPTNVAFNIYM
+500 NFYPTNGAFNIYM

-522 ADPIPEGTTALGN
+522 ADPIPEGTTALGH
-535 KVGDKWTV
+535 KVGDKWTN
-543 TKRQWGDQK
+543 TKRQWGDEK
-552 KDSGIELKTVDTPE
+552 KASGIELKTVDTPE
-566 AVKGQKGFGA
+566 AVKGQKGFGD

-583 PENADTLIEWYQPG
+583 PEAKDTSIEWYQPG
-597 QKQMELGHDYK
+597 QKQMEMGHDYK
-608 ITVVYYVENMTA
+608 ITVVYYVEALTA
-620 GRRIMLNF
+620 GRRFMINF
-628 DNDPNCLLNIDNG
+628 DNNVFLNLDNG

-655 SPDYFSFYFP
+655 SPDFFSFYFP
-665 EGGAATDAIYVA
+665 DGGAATDAIYVA

>member
-29 PNPGESSSTQPTPP
+29 PQPGESSSTQPTPP

-48 SSTSTPTP
+48 S
-56 TPSTSSSTS
+56 
-65 TPLTSTSTP
+65 STSTP

-149 SFYVEEKVEG
+149 SFYVEEAVEG
-159 EEDPRFDEKTIVVH
+159 EDPRFDEKTIVVH

-188 ANPEVIGTYGTY
+188 SNPEVIGTYGTY
-200 KDGFEQGMDSK
+200 KDGFEKGMDSK

-221 AAYLSSTEEAIGGT
+221 AAYLSSTEEAIEGT

-243 TAGSALNS
+243 TSGSALNS

-272 FDYKPLTEGAAYSD
+272 FDYKPLTEGASFGD
-286 VYFGQRWDGF
+286 IYFGQRWDGYD
-296 NGTNNQFMA
+296 GTNNQFMT
-305 DKTIGKTSHYS
+305 DKTIGKTGHYS

-363 DVVPTSDELSMEGGF
+363 DVVPTSDELSAEGGF
-378 TFNWKGKAGKF
+378 TFDWKEKAGKF
-389 GGKGETL
+389 GGKGETIL
-396 LVENIK
+396 TENIE
-402 DTTIKAALTGREGFS
+402 DATIKAALTGREGFG
-417 ENVMHFTGNADHTFS
+417 ENVMHFTGNDNHIFS

-455 DSGFNMIAMTTAGI
+455 DSGFNMIVMAPGGI
-469 TMNEGLKM
+469 TMNDGLKM
-477 TVVEGKVKQFVW
+477 TVIEGKVKQFVW

-500 NFYPTNVAFNIYM
+500 NFYPGNTAFNIYM

-522 ADPIPEGTTALGN
+522 ADPLPEGTTTLGH

-543 TKRQWGDQK
+543 TKRQWGDGK
-552 KDSGIELKTVDTPE
+552 KTDTNTELKTVDTPE
-566 AVKGQKGFGA
+566 AAKGKKGFGD
-576 KTSKIML
+576 KTSKIIL
-583 PENADTLIEWYQPG
+583 PSTANAGIEWYQPG

-608 ITVVYYVENMTA
+608 ITVVYYVEALTA
-620 GRRIMLNF
+620 GRRFMINF
-628 DNDPNCLLNIDNG
+628 DNNVFLNLDNG
-641 VGYHEYTLDWKATR
+641 AGYHEYTLDWKATR